1 MVNDVYMTRFKKYI
15 HGTVYNLIR
24 TNTYYRGGLKLCKT
38 TL

>member
-24 TNTYYRGGLKLCKT
+24 TNTYYRGGLCKT